1 MAFGAPTASPASSAP
16 PSPAGG
22 APASPEGD
30 KKPPFG
36 SSPASQATPNAGAD
50 AVAVQAIGACVTM
63 LQNVLVKVGAQSEP
77 GQAVLK
83 ALTILT
89 KAVPA
94 GTVTPAVQGNVLDQ
108 ARMQATQQGGQID
121 AIKQR
126 AAAVGMGSGA
136 PGGGMGAKP
145 PMPGGMAA

>member
-1 MAFGAPTASPASSAP
+1 MAVGAPTASPA
-16 PSPAGG
+16 GN
-22 APASPEGD
+22 APASPQGD

-108 ARMQATQQGGQID
+108 ARMQATQQGNQID
-121 AIKQR
+121 QIRAR
-126 AAAVGMGSGA
+126 AAAVGMGGGA
-136 PGGGMGAKP
+136 
-145 PMPGGMAA
+145 PGGMAAKPPPPAGGMAA